1 MSKIIGID
9 LGSTESCVAVV
20 ENGTPTVIVNSEGN
34 RTTPSVIFYDNK
46 GERVVGDVAK
56 RKALTNPKN
65 TVDLIKRFMC
75 NSYKDTKSYHN
86 KQSYVIK
93 EGANDTVRVVINDKE
108 YTPQEISAAILQKM
122 KKTAEDY
129 LGEEVTEAVITV
141 PAYFDDRAR
150 TATKEAGEIA
160 GLTVKRIINE
170 PTAAALA
177 FGVDKLNKNMKL
189 LVYDFGGSTLDIS
202 ILELGDGVFEV
213 LSTKGDMFLGGND
226 IDNLIVDWLVNEGK
240 TQCGAD
246 LSKDTMAHQRL
257 RDAAEKAKIELSNA
271 TQTEIN
277 LPYIT
282 AVDGV
287 PQHLVCTLTR
297 ANFNNMISGI
307 IDRTM
312 NIAKDTLSAAKLS
325 TSDID
330 EILLVGGS
338 TRIPLVRDRLAEY
351 FGKEPNKSVNP
362 DEAVALGAAIQG
374 AVLSG
379 DQTGIVLLDVTPMNL
394 NITTMGEVAMCMIE
408 ANTTIPTKKSQVFST
423 ASDNQPAVDI
433 EVTQGSRALAKDNKR
448 LGLFVLDG
456 ILPAKR
462 GVPQIEVTFSIDA
475 NGILEVTALDKGTN
489 KKQNIRIEG
498 SSGLSQEE
506 IEQMKNDAAA
516 HADEDK
522 KKMERIQTL
531 NNAEHMIYTTEDF
544 ITKNGEE
551 DGTKLS
557 DEDLAPLKEYLEG
570 LKTLYNVKDEDRDVD
585 AIENARKELEKAW
598 HKISEKLVQAA
609 QSADGTSF
617 DPSQFTK
624 AAGSNPGGPVD
635 VEATPVE

>member
-20 ENGTPTVIVNSEGN
+20 ENGTPTVIVNSEGK
-34 RTTPSVIFYDNK
+34 RTTPSVIFYDNN

-65 TVDLIKRFMC
+65 TIDLIKRFMC
-75 NSYKDTKSYHN
+75 NSYKETKSYHN

-93 EGANDTVRVVINDKE
+93 EGPNDTIRVVINDKE
-108 YTPQEISAAILQKM
+108 YTPQEISAATLQKM

-177 FGVDKLNKNMKL
+177 FGIDKLNKNMKL

-226 IDNLIVDWLVNEGK
+226 VDNLIVDWLVNEGK
-240 TQCGAD
+240 TQCGTD
-246 LSKDTMAHQRL
+246 LSKDTMAQQRL

-271 TQTEIN
+271 TQTDIN

-287 PQHLVCTLTR
+287 PQHLVCTLNR
-297 ANFNNMISGI
+297 ANFNNMISGL

-312 NIAKDTLSAAKLS
+312 NIAKDALSAANLS

-338 TRIPLVRDRLAEY
+338 TRIPLVKDTLAEY

-394 NITTMGEVAMCMIE
+394 NITTMGEVASCMIE
-408 ANTTIPTKKSQVFST
+408 ANTTIPTKKTQVFST
-423 ASDNQPAVDI
+423 AVDDQRAVDI
-433 EVTQGSRALAKDNKR
+433 HITQGSRPLAKDNKQ
-448 LGLFVLDG
+448 LGVFVLDG
-456 ILPAKR
+456 IMPAKR
-462 GVPQIEVTFSIDA
+462 GVPQIEVTFDIDS
-475 NGILEVTALDKGTN
+475 NGILQVTATDKGTG

-498 SSGLSQEE
+498 SAGLSKDEVE
-506 IEQMKNDAAA
+506 AMKKDAEL
-516 HADEDK
+516 HAEEDK
-522 KKMERIQTL
+522 KKLERVTKLNFAENSIYQT
-531 NNAEHMIYTTEDF
+531 E
-544 ITKNGEE
+544 KNMNEMG
-551 DGTKLS
+551 DKLS
-557 DEDLAPLKEYLEG
+557 DEQKNKLTEALDNLKAV
-570 LKTLYNVKDEDRDVD
+570 YNVKDEDRDID
-585 AIENARKELEKAW
+585 SIENASKNLNEIW
-598 HKISEKLVQAA
+598 YSISEELYKQ
-609 QSADGTSF
+609 TSEEN
-617 DPSQFTK
+617 SSSEK
-624 AAGSNPGGPVD
+624 
-635 VEATPVE
+635 

>member
-20 ENGTPTVIVNSEGN
+20 ENGTSTVIVNSEGN
-34 RTTPSVIFYDNK
+34 RTTPSVVFYDNN
-46 GERVVGDVAK
+46 GERVVGSVAK

-75 NSYKDTKSYHN
+75 NSYKETKSYHN

-177 FGVDKLNKNMKL
+177 FGIDKINKNMKL

-240 TQCGAD
+240 TQCGVD

-257 RDAAEKAKIELSNA
+257 RDAAEKAKIELSNT

-287 PQHLVCTLTR
+287 PQHLVCTLSR
-297 ANFNNMISGI
+297 ANFNNMISGLI
-307 IDRTM
+307 GRTM
-312 NIAKDTLSAAKLS
+312 DIAKDTLAAANLS

-338 TRIPLVRDRLAEY
+338 TRIPLVNDKLAEY

-379 DQTGIVLLDVTPMNL
+379 EQTGIVLLDVTPMNL
-394 NITTMGEVAMCMIE
+394 NITTMGEVASCMIE
-408 ANTTIPTKKSQVFST
+408 ANTTIPTKKTQVFST
-423 ASDNQPAVDI
+423 AVDDQRAVDI
-433 EVTQGSRALAKDNKR
+433 HITQGSRPLAKDNKQ
-448 LGLFVLDG
+448 LGVFVLDG
-456 ILPAKR
+456 IMPAKR
-462 GVPQIEVTFSIDA
+462 GVPQIEVTFDIDS
-475 NGILEVTALDKGTN
+475 NGILQVTATDKGTGKN
-489 KKQNIRIEG
+489 QNIRIEG
-498 SSGLSQEE
+498 SAGLSKDEVE
-506 IEQMKNDAAA
+506 AMKRDAEL
-516 HADEDK
+516 HAEDDK
-522 KKMERIQTL
+522 KKLERITKLNFAENSIYQT
-531 NNAEHMIYTTEDF
+531 E
-544 ITKNGEE
+544 KNMNEMN
-551 DGTKLS
+551 DKLS
-557 DEDLAPLKEYLEG
+557 DEQKNKLTEALDNLKSV
-570 LKTLYNVKDEDRDVD
+570 YNVKDEDRDID
-585 AIENARKELEKAW
+585 SIENASKNLNEIW
-598 HKISEKLVQAA
+598 YSISEELYKQ
-609 QSADGTSF
+609 TSEEN
-617 DPSQFTK
+617 SSSEK
-624 AAGSNPGGPVD
+624 
-635 VEATPVE
+635 

>member
-34 RTTPSVIFYDNK
+34 RTTPSVVFYDNN
-46 GERVVGDVAK
+46 GERVVGNVAK
-56 RKALTNPKN
+56 RKALNNPKN

-75 NSYKDTKSYHN
+75 NSYKETKSYHN
-86 KQSYVIK
+86 KQSYAIK
-93 EGANDTVRVVINDKE
+93 EGPNDTVRVVINDKE
-108 YTPQEISAAILQKM
+108 YTPQEISAATLQKM

-177 FGVDKLNKNMKL
+177 FGIDKLNKNMKL

-240 TQCGAD
+240 TQCHTD
-246 LSKDTMAHQRL
+246 LSKDTLAQQRL

-287 PQHLVCTLTR
+287 PQHLVCTLSR
-297 ANFNNMISGI
+297 ANFNNMISGL

-312 NIAKDTLSAAKLS
+312 NIAKDALSAANLS

-338 TRIPLVRDRLAEY
+338 TRIPLVKDTLAEY

-408 ANTTIPTKKSQVFST
+408 ANTTIPTKKSQIFST
-423 ASDNQPAVDI
+423 AVDDQRAVDI
-433 EVTQGSRALAKDNKR
+433 HITQGSRPLAKDNKQ
-448 LGLFVLDG
+448 LGVFVLDG
-456 ILPAKR
+456 IMPAKR
-462 GVPQIEVTFSIDA
+462 GVPQIEVTFDIDS
-475 NGILEVTALDKGTN
+475 NGILQVTATDKGTG

-498 SSGLSQEE
+498 SAGLSKDEVE
-506 IEQMKNDAAA
+506 AMKKDAEL
-516 HADEDK
+516 HAEEDK
-522 KKMERIQTL
+522 KKLERVTKLNFAENSIYQT
-531 NNAEHMIYTTEDF
+531 E
-544 ITKNGEE
+544 KNMNEMG
-551 DGTKLS
+551 DKLS
-557 DEDLAPLKEYLEG
+557 DEQKNKLTEALDNLKAV
-570 LKTLYNVKDEDRDVD
+570 YNVKDEDRDID
-585 AIENARKELEKAW
+585 SIENASKNLNEIW
-598 HKISEKLVQAA
+598 YSISEELYKQ
-609 QSADGTSF
+609 TSEEN
-617 DPSQFTK
+617 SSSEK
-624 AAGSNPGGPVD
+624 
-635 VEATPVE
+635 

>member
-20 ENGTPTVIVNSEGN
+20 ENGTPTVIVNSEGK
-34 RTTPSVIFYDNK
+34 RTTPSVIFYDNN

-75 NSYKDTKSYHN
+75 NSYKETKSYHN

-93 EGANDTVRVVINDKE
+93 EGPNDTIRVVINDKE
-108 YTPQEISAAILQKM
+108 YTPQEISAATLQKM

-177 FGVDKLNKNMKL
+177 FGIDKLNKNMKL

-226 IDNLIVDWLVNEGK
+226 VDNLIVDWLVNEGK
-240 TQCGAD
+240 TQCGTD
-246 LSKDTMAHQRL
+246 LSKDTMTQQRL

-287 PQHLVCTLTR
+287 PQHLVCTLNR
-297 ANFNNMISGI
+297 ANFNNMISGL

-312 NIAKDTLSAAKLS
+312 NIAKDALSAANLS

-338 TRIPLVRDRLAEY
+338 TRIPLVKDTLAKY

-362 DEAVALGAAIQG
+362 DEAVAIGAAIQG

-394 NITTMGEVAMCMIE
+394 NITTMGEVASCMIE
-408 ANTTIPTKKSQVFST
+408 ANTTIPTKHSQIFST
-423 ASDNQPAVDI
+423 AVDDQRAVDI
-433 EVTQGSRALAKDNKR
+433 HITQGSRPLAKDNKQ
-448 LGLFVLDG
+448 LGVFVLDG
-456 ILPAKR
+456 IMPAKR
-462 GVPQIEVTFSIDA
+462 GVPQIEVTFDIDS
-475 NGILEVTALDKGTN
+475 NGILQVTAIDKGTG

-498 SSGLSQEE
+498 SAGLSKDEVE
-506 IEQMKNDAAA
+506 AMKKDAEL
-516 HADEDK
+516 HAEEDK
-522 KKMERIQTL
+522 KKLERVTKLNFAENSIYQT
-531 NNAEHMIYTTEDF
+531 E
-544 ITKNGEE
+544 KNMNEMG
-551 DGTKLS
+551 DKLS
-557 DEDLAPLKEYLEG
+557 DEQKNKLTEALDNLKAV
-570 LKTLYNVKDEDRDVD
+570 YNVKDEDRDID
-585 AIENARKELEKAW
+585 SIENASKNLNEIW
-598 HKISEKLVQAA
+598 YSISEELYKQ
-609 QSADGTSF
+609 TSEEN
-617 DPSQFTK
+617 SSSEK
-624 AAGSNPGGPVD
+624 
-635 VEATPVE
+635 

>member
-9 LGSTESCVAVV
+9 LGSTMSAVSVV
-20 ENGTPTVIVNSEGN
+20 ENGTPTIIVNSEGN
-34 RTTPSVIFYDNK
+34 RTTPSVIFYDNN

-75 NSYKDTKSYHN
+75 NSFNETKSYHN
-86 KQSYVIK
+86 KQSYLIK

-108 YTPQEISAAILQKM
+108 YTPQELSAAILQKM

-160 GLTVKRIINE
+160 GLTVRRIINE

-177 FGVDKLNKNMKL
+177 FGIDKLNKNMKL

-202 ILELGDGVFEV
+202 VLELGDGVFEV

-226 IDNLIVDWLVNEGK
+226 IDNVIVDWLVSEGK
-240 TQCGAD
+240 KQCGTD
-246 LSKDTMAHQRL
+246 LSKDTMAQQRL
-257 RDAAEKAKIELSNA
+257 REAAEKAKIELSNA
-271 TQTEIN
+271 TQTDIN

-287 PQHLVCTLTR
+287 PQHLTCTLSR
-297 ANFNNMISGI
+297 AAFNNMIGDLI
-307 IDRTM
+307 ERTM
-312 NIAKDTLSAAKLS
+312 KIARETMEAAKLGV
-325 TSDID
+325 SDID

-338 TRIPLVRDRLAEY
+338 TRIPLVKEKLTEY

-379 DQTGIVLLDVTPMNL
+379 EQTGIVLLDVTPMNL
-394 NITTMGEVAMCMIE
+394 NITTLGDIAMCMIE

-423 ASDNQPAVDI
+423 AMDNQQAVDI
-433 EVTQGSRALAKDNKR
+433 EITQGARAMAKDNKR

-456 ILPAKR
+456 ILPAKK

-506 IEQMKNDAAA
+506 IDQMKQDAEN
-516 HADEDK
+516 HAEEDK
-522 KKMERIQTL
+522 KKLERHELL
-531 NNAEHMIYTTEDF
+531 NGVEGLIYQTEDF
-544 ITKNGEE
+544 IKSNDVTHQILDEE
-551 DGTKLS
+551 V
-557 DEDLAPLKEYLEG
+557 KELTEG
-570 LKTLYNVKDEDRDVD
+570 LESLKAVYDVKDDDRDIDAIKAAKEALIAIFHKVTEAMQQRATPPNQEGAVNADAFNQAFKDAGVD
-585 AIENARKELEKAW
+585 A
-598 HKISEKLVQAA
+598 
-609 QSADGTSF
+609 
-617 DPSQFTK
+617 
-624 AAGSNPGGPVD
+624 
-635 VEATPVE
+635 EATEVK

>member
-34 RTTPSVIFYDNK
+34 RTTPSVVFYDNN
-46 GERVVGDVAK
+46 GERVVGSVAK

-75 NSYKDTKSYHN
+75 NSYKETKSYHN

-93 EGANDTVRVVINDKE
+93 EGPNDTVRVVINDKE
-108 YTPQEISAAILQKM
+108 YTPQEISAATLQKM

-177 FGVDKLNKNMKL
+177 FGIDKLNKNMKL

-240 TQCGAD
+240 TQCHTD
-246 LSKDTMAHQRL
+246 VSKDTLAQQRL

-287 PQHLVCTLTR
+287 PQHLVCTLNR
-297 ANFNNMISGI
+297 ANFNNMISGL

-312 NIAKDTLSAAKLS
+312 NIAKDALSAANLS

-338 TRIPLVRDRLAEY
+338 TRIPLVRDRLTEY

-379 DQTGIVLLDVTPMNL
+379 EQTGIVLLDVTPMNL
-394 NITTMGEVAMCMIE
+394 NITTMGEVASCMIE
-408 ANTTIPTKKSQVFST
+408 ANTTIPTKKTQVFST
-423 ASDNQPAVDI
+423 AVDDQRAVDI
-433 EVTQGSRALAKDNKR
+433 HITQGSRPLAKDNKQ
-448 LGLFVLDG
+448 LGVFVLDG
-456 ILPAKR
+456 IMPAKR
-462 GVPQIEVTFSIDA
+462 GVPQIEVTFDIDS
-475 NGILEVTALDKGTN
+475 NGILQVTATDKGTG

-498 SSGLSQEE
+498 SAGLSKDEVE
-506 IEQMKNDAAA
+506 AMKKDAEL
-516 HADEDK
+516 HAEEDK
-522 KKMERIQTL
+522 KKLERVTKLNFAENSIYQT
-531 NNAEHMIYTTEDF
+531 E
-544 ITKNGEE
+544 KNMNEMG
-551 DGTKLS
+551 DKLS
-557 DEDLAPLKEYLEG
+557 DEQKNKLTEALDNLKAV
-570 LKTLYNVKDEDRDVD
+570 YNVKDEDRDID
-585 AIENARKELEKAW
+585 SIENASKNLNEIW
-598 HKISEKLVQAA
+598 YSISEELYKQ
-609 QSADGTSF
+609 TSEEN
-617 DPSQFTK
+617 SSSEK
-624 AAGSNPGGPVD
+624 
-635 VEATPVE
+635 